1 MINLKKDLLTG
12 VFYTSLAKYSGILV
26 QLVVTAILARLLT
39 PSDYGIVA
47 VATVF
52 IAFFNILSDIG
63 IGPAIIQFK
72 DLTKK
77 DLSNIFSVTAYLGV
91 FMGGL
96 FFLGSGIIAK
106 YYGSPTLVPVC
117 RLLSLTILFHCLNI
131 VPLNLQ
137 YKNKRFKLTATVT
150 LSVQISTA
158 IVAIIL
164 AWLNFGVYALVVQQ
178 ILSTTLI
185 FTIYCLHEKLS
196 FIIKIDF
203 EPIKKILSFSIY
215 QFLFN
220 IINYFARNL
229 DKLLVGRYI
238 GLAPLGQYE
247 KSYRT
252 MMLPLQNITFV
263 ITPVMQPIFSEM
275 QNNLQLM
282 AEKYT
287 KMFSLLCY
295 IGFPMSILLSFS
307 GKELVLL
314 LFGEQ
319 WAEAV
324 LPFRILAL
332 SVGFQILN
340 GATGSIY
347 QSANATKQ
355 LFISGC
361 WCSFF
366 MVTGFVV
373 AIIGWHTIVAV
384 SIGFVIA
391 QLFNSAQTYYLLFKT
406 LRYPLLNILK
416 EMIYPLIVTAIIGG
430 GLIVILPICER
441 SALIVSLIVKCTV
454 ALVVWYILVNHFG
467 PLKGIVSEHLKSVL
481 NVVKSR
487 LLTK

>member
-1 MINLKKDLLTG
+1 MNNLKKDLLSG

-72 DLTKK
+72 ELTKK
-77 DLSNIFSVTAYLGV
+77 DLSSIFSVTAYLGV

-96 FFLGSGIIAK
+96 FFLGSEIIAK
-106 YYGSPTLVPVC
+106 YYSSPTLVPVC

-131 VPLNLQ
+131 VPLNIQ
-137 YKNKRFKLTATVT
+137 YKNKRFKLIAAVT

-185 FTIYCLHEKLS
+185 FTIYFLREKLS
-196 FIIKIDF
+196 FIVKVDS
-203 EPIKKILSFSIY
+203 EPVKKILSFSIY

-220 IINYFARNL
+220 IINYFSRNL

-282 AEKYT
+282 AEKFT

-295 IGFPMSILLSFS
+295 IGFPLSVFLFFT
-307 GKELVLL
+307 GKELILL
-314 LFGEQ
+314 LFGGQ
-319 WAEAV
+319 WYEAV
-324 LPFRILAL
+324 SPFRILSL
-332 SVGFQILN
+332 SVGLQILN
-340 GATGSIY
+340 GTSGAIF

-355 LFISGC
+355 MFISGC
-361 WCSFF
+361 WCAFF
-366 MVTGFVV
+366 MISSFVITILGWGTIQAV
-373 AIIGWHTIVAV
+373 AIGY
-384 SIGFVIA
+384 VIA
-391 QLFNSAQTYYLLFKT
+391 QLLNSAQTYYLLFKT
-406 LRYPLLNILK
+406 LNYPLVDVLYG
-416 EMIYPLIVTAIIGG
+416 MVYPLFISVIIG
-430 GLIVILPICER
+430 LVLFLAYPYCD
-441 SALIVSLIVKCTV
+441 SLQCTYSLIVKFV
-454 ALVVWYILVNHFG
+454 LVFPIWYVMINYCG
-467 PLKGIVSEHLKSVL
+467 PNRGVL
-481 NVVKSR
+481 NDFFLKKIR
-487 LLTK
+487 KR

>member
-1 MINLKKDLLTG
+1 MSNFKKDLLTG
-12 VFYTSLAKYSGILV
+12 VFYTSLAKYSRILV
-26 QLVVTAILARLLT
+26 QLVVTTILARLLT

-47 VATVF
+47 IATVF

-72 DLTKK
+72 ELTQK

-91 FMGGL
+91 FMGSL
-96 FFLGSGIIAK
+96 FFMGAEIIAK
-106 YYGSPTLVPVC
+106 YYDSPTLVPVC
-117 RLLSLTILFHCLNI
+117 RLLSLSILFHCLNI
-131 VPLNLQ
+131 VPLNIQ
-137 YKNKRFKLTATVT
+137 YKNKRFRLTATVA
-150 LSVQISTA
+150 LSVQICSAIIA
-158 IVAIIL
+158 IVL
-164 AWLNFGVYALVVQQ
+164 AWINFGVYALVLQQ
-178 ILSTTLI
+178 ILSAALI
-185 FTIYCLHEKLS
+185 FGIYFFHEKLS
-196 FIIKIDF
+196 FIVKVDF
-203 EPIKKILSFSIY
+203 EPLKKILSFSVY

-263 ITPVMQPIFSEM
+263 ITPVMQPVFSEM

-282 AEKYT
+282 AEKY
-287 KMFSLLCY
+287 KKVFSLLCY
-295 IGFPMSILLSFS
+295 IGFPLSIFLSFS
-307 GKELVLL
+307 GKEIVLL
-314 LFGEQ
+314 LFGDQ
-319 WAEAV
+319 WVDAV

-340 GATGSIY
+340 GMTGSIY

-373 AIIGWHTIVAV
+373 AIVGWHTIVAV
-384 SIGFVIA
+384 AIGFVIA
-391 QLFNSAQTYYLLFKT
+391 QLFNSAQTYYLLFRT
-406 LRYPLLNILK
+406 LRYSLRKILK
-416 EMIYPLIVTAIIGG
+416 VMIYPLIVTAIMGG
-430 GLIVILPICER
+430 FLFVIYPVCEKF
-441 SALIVSLIVKCTV
+441 SLIISLIIKCIV
-454 ALVVWYILVNHFG
+454 AFVSWYIFVNYIG
-467 PLKGIVSEHLKSVL
+467 PHKGVVSKYAKS
-481 NVVKSR
+481 SR
-487 LLTK
+487 S